1 MTRRLVVNADDV
13 GLTPGVNR
21 AALRGHVD
29 GVVTSVSLLAVGR
42 AFDDAVALLRDH
54 PDLSVGAHLA
64 VVGEDP
70 PLLSRAEI
78 PTLVDRHGR
87 FPLGYRIFVMRAA
100 AGKVDP
106 ADLRREVGAQL
117 ERIHSEGLKVSHLDT
132 HQHTHLWPLVGRVV
146 ARLAD
151 ESGIPWVRLPTS
163 RAASSVGV
171 VVRRLSGRLARR
183 LDGFDLSYPD
193 AYAGL
198 DEAGRMDR
206 QRFARAVA
214 AVAGEGAAG
223 GVAEINV
230 HPGEADDPDLDRFAW
245 DYHWKDELSM
255 LTDPG
260 TTDLVRRHGMALT
273 SFGQLAG
280 ETS

>member
-87 FPLGYRIFVMRAA
+87 FPLRYRAFVMRAA

-117 ERIHSEGLKVSHLDT
+117 ERIHSAGLEVSHLDT
-132 HQHTHLWPLVGRVV
+132 HQHTHLWPLVGSVV

-163 RAASSVGV
+163 RAASPVGV

-230 HPGEADDPDLDRFAW
+230 HPGEPDDPDLDRFAW

-255 LTDPG
+255 LTDPR
-260 TTDLVRRHGMALT
+260 TTDLVRRHGIALT